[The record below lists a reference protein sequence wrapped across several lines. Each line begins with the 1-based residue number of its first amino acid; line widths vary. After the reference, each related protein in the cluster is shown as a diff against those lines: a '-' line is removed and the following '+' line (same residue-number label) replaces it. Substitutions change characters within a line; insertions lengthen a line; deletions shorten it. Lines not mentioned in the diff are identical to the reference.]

1 MVIMELKENFENLI
15 DVLIMDY
22 YGSLKQFLKNILSG
36 GKNGIL

>member
-22 YGSLKQFLKNILSG
+22 YGALKQFLKNILSG

>member
-1 MVIMELKENFENLI
+1 MELKENFEKLI

-22 YGSLKQFLKNILSG
+22 YGALKQFLKNILSG